1 MGSNLKEYSKIS
13 LNYDKSMFKL
23 YKNFHETEKEY
34 ISFKSSL
41 NRKKE
46 RIYPEVAK
54 WEVDEKSLEN
64 RRINKEEAF

>member
-1 MGSNLKEYSKIS
+1 
-13 LNYDKSMFKL
+13 MFKL
-23 YKNFHETEKEY
+23 YKNLHETEKEY

-46 RIYPEVAK
+46 KIYPEVAK